1 MHAPRIGL
9 DIKILGGLFLI
20 FGTGGL
26 IGIALF
32 SSYAFKLFGVA
43 VTGPSSYLV
52 KLHSPAVYL
61 LIGYGFFWL
70 RPWAWGL
77 SLAYAGFGIVSEAM
91 NQLTWASMPFGPAS
105 WPQPSYSPSSLSGGA
120 PSLLMSPCQKT
131 IRSRCHRSYP
141 DARNRLA

>member
-1 MHAPRIGL
+1 MHAPRVGL

-32 SSYAFKLFGVA
+32 PSYAFKLFGVA

-91 NQLTWASMPFGPAS
+91 NQLMWG
-105 WPQPSYSPSSLSGGA
+105 L
-120 PSLLMSPCQKT
+120 PCRSVQRHGHNPP
-131 IRSRCHRSYP
+131 IRPLPYLA
-141 DARNRLA
+141 ARHLCR

>member
-1 MHAPRIGL
+1 MHAPRVGL

-32 SSYAFKLFGVA
+32 PSYAFKLFGVA

-91 NQLTWASMPFGPAS
+91 NQLTWGFHAVR
-105 WPQPSYSPSSLSGGA
+105 SSVMA
-120 PSLLMSPCQKT
+120 TTLLFALFLIWRRTIFVDEPMSKNNPKPVSQEL
-131 IRSRCHRSYP
+131 P
-141 DARNRLA
+141 